1 MLVSCNKVL
10 LIITRTISRLG
21 VGVGDGVLA
30 VGKVEA
36 GLDAGHE
43 ADGGDVQGEVHGE
56 VGAEAALLRLQL
68 PPVADGGVV
77 HNLVDI

>member
-1 MLVSCNKVL
+1 MNS
-10 LIITRTISRLG
+10 ISLAAD

-36 GLDAGHE
+36 GLDAGRE

-68 PPVADGGVV
+68 PPVAEGGVV